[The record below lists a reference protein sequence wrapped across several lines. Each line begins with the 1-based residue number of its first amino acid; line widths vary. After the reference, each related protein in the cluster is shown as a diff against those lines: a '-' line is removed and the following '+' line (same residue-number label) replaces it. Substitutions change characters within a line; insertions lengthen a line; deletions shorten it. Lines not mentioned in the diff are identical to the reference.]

1 MRRRAFDDCGAA
13 STLTGKCRQF
23 RGIAAGNPERRAL
36 RECWLLPALAT
47 NRVRPGLEEKLPMT
61 SMDRR
66 SLLTAMLG
74 ACVAAGAIGA
84 AASSAMAVP
93 LAPPVKPEADKAEV
107 SPEVEEGEASLH
119 NAQYFV
125 VRRRAR
131 RRWFWR
137 PIRRR
142 RRVYFY

>member
-1 MRRRAFDDCGAA
+1 M
-13 STLTGKCRQF
+13 S
-23 RGIAAGNPERRAL
+23 
-36 RECWLLPALAT
+36 
-47 NRVRPGLEEKLPMT
+47 

-74 ACVAAGAIGA
+74 ACVAAGAVGA
-84 AASSAMAVP
+84 AASSAMALP
-93 LAPPVKPEADKAEV
+93 LAPPGKREADTAEATPEAGGPAA
-107 SPEVEEGEASLH
+107 GEATVH

-125 VRRRAR
+125 VRRRPR
-131 RRWFWR
+131 RRWVWR

>member
-1 MRRRAFDDCGAA
+1 M
-13 STLTGKCRQF
+13 S
-23 RGIAAGNPERRAL
+23 
-36 RECWLLPALAT
+36 
-47 NRVRPGLEEKLPMT
+47 

-84 AASSAMAVP
+84 AASSSMAVP
-93 LAPPVKPEADKAEV
+93 LAPPVKPEAETAEADGH
-107 SPEVEEGEASLH
+107 GESQASVH

-125 VRRRAR
+125 VRRRPR
-131 RRWFWR
+131 RRWVWR

>member
-1 MRRRAFDDCGAA
+1 M
-13 STLTGKCRQF
+13 S
-23 RGIAAGNPERRAL
+23 
-36 RECWLLPALAT
+36 
-47 NRVRPGLEEKLPMT
+47 

-74 ACVAAGAIGA
+74 ACVAAGAVGA
-84 AASSAMAVP
+84 AASSAIALP
-93 LAPPVKPEADKAEV
+93 LAQPVKPEADTADA
-107 SPEVEEGEASLH
+107 SPELGGGAESEAGVH

-125 VRRRAR
+125 VRRRPR
-131 RRWFWR
+131 RRWVWR

>member
-1 MRRRAFDDCGAA
+1 M
-13 STLTGKCRQF
+13 S
-23 RGIAAGNPERRAL
+23 
-36 RECWLLPALAT
+36 
-47 NRVRPGLEEKLPMT
+47 

-66 SLLTAMLG
+66 SLLTAMVG
-74 ACVAAGAIGA
+74 ACVAAGAIGV

-93 LAPPVKPEADKAEV
+93 LAPPVKPETGKADA
-107 SPEVEEGEASLH
+107 SQDIGEGEASVH

-142 RRVYFY
+142 RVYFY

>member
-1 MRRRAFDDCGAA
+1 M
-13 STLTGKCRQF
+13 S
-23 RGIAAGNPERRAL
+23 
-36 RECWLLPALAT
+36 
-47 NRVRPGLEEKLPMT
+47 

-66 SLLTAMLG
+66 SLLTALFG

-93 LAPPVKPEADKAEV
+93 IARPVKPETETADVA
-107 SPEVEEGEASLH
+107 PEAAEGEASVH

-125 VRRRAR
+125 VRRRPR